1 MATQTQI
8 NSLVA
13 LYVGYF
19 DRAPDPQGLQ
29 FWIDQIDNG
38 RAFNTI
44 AEDFAT
50 SPEATALYPFLTTP
64 DVSTPSTFIQSIYLN
79 LFGRAAEAE
88 GLNFWTGVLQ
98 SGSVS
103 VADFI
108 EAIING
114 AVDAPTATPPTFD
127 KAVLDNKV
135 TVGLDFATDAGN
147 VANFTFD
154 AAAKSAAVAAV
165 NGVTE
170 DPATVTDAQAAT
182 DAYLTGQ
189 VNVGQAFTL
198 TTGADVV
205 SGTAANDTIIASN
218 PATAAN
224 ATLTVGDSINGG
236 AGTDTLNIID
246 ANAFTGIPVG
256 ASVTNVENINVTAGG
271 AITIDTTS
279 NVTGATKLA
288 ATNSG
293 AAQTLTAAATT
304 DIAANTTAQ
313 AGANVA
319 VNGGKDVTVAATG
332 VTTGTTTIG
341 ATTAAAGDVNVNVTN
356 STGGTTTGN
365 IAVTGGDTV
374 TVTQAAGNAVNTTVT
389 QAAVTVTGDAQTTAV
404 TVNQDKAAT
413 AAATVVGK
421 ANGNVNVTDANAASA
436 TAAGTI
442 ETVTLNS
449 FGAAT
454 VNSGALKT
462 LALSGSGT
470 SVNAG
475 TLGALTTAANSA
487 LALNVNGLTTT
498 GAVTIDNDIKT
509 LNIDSSTA
517 ASTVNS
523 LVANGATAVNVA
535 GDAKLTL
542 TGQTLGAV
550 TDIVVTNSAGAAFG
564 SQLGNA
570 VNFTGGA
577 GADAVSLGA
586 TTKAITMGAGDD
598 TVTYGGAAGTGG
610 SVAAGDGEDTIVMSG
625 TEADGADADAT
636 FNSTFTGFEVLSVET
651 GATQT
656 VNLAGIN
663 GVSKVKTIGATG
675 LTLNGMAS
683 GGTLTLTGPSTAVAV
698 GVTNATFNAADV
710 LNVALENS
718 TATANAFGSIT
729 AADVET
735 VNISTVDTGTDA
747 NTAATVDTA
756 TLVATGAK
764 TVMVSG
770 NNGLNLTNTG
780 NVAIT
785 TFDASGVVGDGTDD
799 TAANLAVTFASA
811 NTTATADVSI
821 TGGAGNDVLTGNAAK
836 DTIIGGAG
844 NDAISGGTGQDM
856 LTGGEGRDAFAFNSD
871 TNGAGADVTDSSTA
885 TADVVKDFSV
895 TTEALTAANI
905 ANVAAFQGG
914 AFGGAAADILS
925 LDMDDTTGGA
935 DVAINV
941 EGDVTNAAGQ
951 AAGVT
956 VTVKDGI
963 LTVGGAG
970 ASNVDTIGEWLVE
983 ARAVA
988 ATAGDV
994 LAFEFGGDTYIY
1006 GENGDAD
1013 LFIELDGV
1021 TGATSLVEISGATT
1035 ASTNSILFADI
1046 A

>member
-1 MATQTQI
+1 VTQTLSQQT
-8 NSLVA
+8 S
-13 LYVGYF
+13 
-19 DRAPDPQGLQ
+19 
-29 FWIDQIDNG
+29 
-38 RAFNTI
+38 TI
-44 AEDFAT
+44 AADFAA
-50 SPEATALYPFLTTP
+50 SPEAKSLYPFLTTP
-64 DVSTPSTFIQSIYLN
+64 DVSSPTSFITAVYAN
-79 LFGRAAEAE
+79 LFNRAPDAAGQAFWEAQ
-88 GLNFWTGVLQ
+88 LS
-98 SGSVS
+98 SGAVS
-103 VADFI
+103 PADAI
-108 EAIING
+108 DAIIKG
-114 AVDAPTATPPTFD
+114 ATTAPDSTILA
-127 KAVLDNKV
+127 NKNA
-135 TVGLDFATDAGN
+135 VGLDFATDAGN
-147 VANFTFD
+147 TPGFTFD
-154 AAAKSAAVAAV
+154 LNGSSGSAAKSAIS
-165 NGVTE
+165 GVTE
-170 DPATVTDAQAAT
+170 DASTVVAAQAAT
-182 DAYLTGQ
+182 DAYLNGVAGAGET
-189 VNVGQAFTL
+189 FTL
-198 TTGADVV
+198 TTGADNVV
-205 SGTAANDTIIASN
+205 GTADNDTITASN

-224 ATLTVGDSINGG
+224 ATFTVGDSINGG

-246 ANAFTGIPVG
+246 ANAFAGIPVG
-256 ASVTNVENINVTAGG
+256 ASVANVENINVTAGG

-279 NVTGATKLA
+279 NVTGATKLTT
-288 ATNSG
+288 TNSG
-293 AAQTLTAAATT
+293 AAQTVTAAATT
-304 DIAANTTAQ
+304 DIAANTSAQ
-313 AGANVA
+313 AANAVS
-319 VNGGKDVTVAATG
+319 VNGGKDVTVTAKG
-332 VTTGTTTIG
+332 VTTGTTTVG
-341 ATTAAAGDVNVNVTN
+341 ATTAAAGDVAVNVTN
-356 STGGTTTGN
+356 STGATTTGN

-421 ANGNVNVTDANAASA
+421 ANGNVTVTDANAAS
-436 TAAGTI
+436 TTDAGTI
-442 ETVTLNS
+442 ESVTLNS

-462 LALSGSGT
+462 LALSGTGT

-475 TLGALTTAANSA
+475 TLGNLTTAANSV

-498 GAVTIDNDIKT
+498 GAVTIDTDIKT

-550 TDIVVTNSAGAAFG
+550 TDIVVTNTAGASFG
-564 SQLGNA
+564 TLLGNA

-625 TEADGADADAT
+625 AEADAADANAT

-656 VNLAGIN
+656 INLAGIN
-663 GVSKVKTIGATG
+663 GVSKVKTIGANG
-675 LTLNGMAS
+675 LTLNNMAS
-683 GGTLTLTGPSTAVAV
+683 GGTLTLTGPSTAVTV
-698 GVTNATFNAADV
+698 GVTNATFNANDA
-710 LNVALENS
+710 LNVSLENS
-718 TATANAFGSIT
+718 TAGLVAFGSIT

-735 VNISTVDTGTDA
+735 VNISTVDKGTTTA
-747 NTAATVDTA
+747 TTAATVDTA

-785 TFDASGVVGDGTDD
+785 KFDASGVVGDGAND

-811 NTTATADVSI
+811 NNTATANVSI

-871 TNGAGADVTDSSTA
+871 TNGVGADVTDSSTA
-885 TADVVKDFSV
+885 TADVIKDFSV
-895 TTEALTAANI
+895 TTEALTAASI
-905 ANVAAFQGG
+905 ANVGAFQGG

-925 LDMDDTTGGA
+925 LDMDDTTGGG
-935 DVAINV
+935 DVSINV
-941 EGDVTNAAGQ
+941 EGNVTNAAGQ

-1021 TGATSLVEISGATT
+1021 TGVKSLVEISGATT
-1035 ASTNSILFADI
+1035 ASANSILFSDI